1 MTAAVPV
8 SEPKPV
14 LPDDISYDDIH
25 GSFLGLFTIHAD
37 GSTDVKMVSSSG
49 NSRVDQ
55 IALEAAR
62 QWKFRPATVNS
73 KPVLSYER
81 LEVEVYPSS

>member
-8 SEPKPV
+8 SQPKPV
-14 LPDDISYDDIH
+14 LPDDINFDDIPS
-25 GSFLGLFTIHAD
+25 SFFGLFTIRPD
-37 GSTDVKMVSSSG
+37 GTADVKMVSSSG

-55 IALEAAR
+55 IALNAAR
-62 QWKFRPATVNS
+62 QWKFRPATLNG
-73 KPVLSYER
+73 KPVQSYER